1 MALSISQR
9 YLETV
14 RIRRQ
19 TPIKEKVSKRSRD
32 PQKKYED
39 DLLAEIN
46 EDRECIG
53 KESFDSMVHTE
64 YVHDEE
70 TGEEVKKLQLKQLQ
84 KAL

>member
-1 MALSISQR
+1 M
-9 YLETV
+9 V
-14 RIRRQ
+14 
-19 TPIKEKVSKRSRD
+19 
-32 PQKKYED
+32 
-39 DLLAEIN
+39 EIN

-53 KESFDSMVHTE
+53 KEAFDSMVHAE